1 MSRRVAWLG
10 PLAFIAA
17 LAIGWTQGHPGG
29 AATASAASAPPPNI
43 VLIQTDDQTDREF
56 TRAVMPETKRLLAD
70 HGTTFSRY
78 MVTTAECCPSRASL
92 LTGQYAHNH
101 GVTSNQTAYPAL
113 IDKGNVLPV
122 WLHDAGY
129 ATLHVGKFLN
139 KYEDFADPPTQV
151 APGWDK
157 WYTIMGDAPYYNYD
171 YFVNGTVQHRGV
183 SDSDYVTRVL
193 DRRATKL
200 VDTYAPRRKPFFLEL
215 DERAPHT
222 LRGRNR
228 NDPCQRAHGA
238 IPDPRD
244 EGTLANVKLPR
255 PASFNE
261 KDLRDKPSFI
271 RSQPLLSR
279 QAKSQVKRRWE
290 CALESLRGVD
300 RGVGRVFDAVR
311 RSGEL
316 GRTVFLFVSDN
327 GLFFGE
333 HRIDDVKVLPYEEAI
348 RVPFVMRVPKRYRHG
363 AKRLA
368 QSSAPVANIDI
379 APTILQLAGATP
391 CASPGDCRTM
401 DGRSMLPILRRTGGF
416 PGDRALLTE
425 YSRTDR
431 GQSPVCVFDG
441 VTTPGA
447 IYVRY
452 TSVVDPGTGSC
463 EPSNAQ
469 ERYDLSSDPRELSNL
484 CFGGGSC
491 PTDQRQADLAARLTE
506 LADCAGIPGRDPV
519 PASGHYCE

>member
-1 MSRRVAWLG
+1 VRRGAAWLG
-10 PLAFIAA
+10 PAAFIAA
-17 LAIGWTQGHPGG
+17 LALGWSQDEPNR
-29 AATASAASAPPPNI
+29 TASATAASTPAPNI
-43 VLIQTDDQTDREF
+43 VLIQTDDQTNREF
-56 TRAVMPETKRLLAD
+56 TREAMPETKRLLAD

-113 IDKGNVLPV
+113 IAKGNVLPS

-139 KYEDFADPPTQV
+139 KYQDFADPPTEV

-157 WYTIMGDAPYYNYD
+157 WYTIMGDAPYYDYD
-171 YFVNGTVQHRGV
+171 YYVNGSLRHRGS
-183 SDSDYVTRVL
+183 SDADYVTRVL

-200 VDTYAPRRKPFFLEL
+200 VDTYAPKRKPFFLEL

-222 LRGRNR
+222 LRGRDR

-244 EGTLANVKLPR
+244 EGSFAHVKLPR

-261 KDLRDKPSFI
+261 KDMSDKPSFI
-271 RSQPLLSR
+271 RDQPPLDRSAKR
-279 QAKSQVKRRWE
+279 QVRRRWE

-316 GRTVFLFVSDN
+316 GRTVFVFNSDN

-348 RVPFVMRVPKRYRHG
+348 RVPLVMRVPKRYRQG

-368 QSSAPVANIDI
+368 HSAAPVANIDV

-401 DGRSMLPILRRTGGF
+401 DGRSLLPILRRTGGF
-416 PGDRALLTE
+416 PRNRGLLTE
-425 YSRTDR
+425 YSRTNK
-431 GQSPVCVFDG
+431 GESPVCVFDG
-441 VTTPGA
+441 ITTPAA

-452 TSVVDPGTGSC
+452 TSVVDPSTGNC
-463 EPSNAQ
+463 EPADAQ
-469 ERYDLSSDPRELSNL
+469 ERYDLKSDPGELDNL
-484 CFGGGSC
+484 CVGGGGC
-491 PTDQRQADLAARLTE
+491 PADQRQVDLESRLAE
-506 LADCAGIPGRDPV
+506 LADCAGIAGRDPL
-519 PASGHYCE
+519 PPSGHYCE